1 MEFQLEYEDEL
12 MEPELDMRNFFS
24 TEGAEVDVDADANRE
39 DDLADPLLAD
49 GEEKQEEKPAERPR
63 KTLKNMTR
71 YERAR
76 ILGTRALQIRKVLI
90 LLKYFMNAPVIVEL
104 EGETDPIEE
113 LIFSLGYDYYG
124 DMWMCMCDVWL
135 FNV

>member
-1 MEFQLEYEDEL
+1 M
-12 MEPELDMRNFFS
+12 
-24 TEGAEVDVDADANRE
+24 DVDADANRE

-90 LLKYFMNAPVIVEL
+90 LLKYLFKYYFGFN
-104 EGETDPIEE
+104 
-113 LIFSLGYDYYG
+113 LIFLNKIYPGFTKSA
-124 DMWMCMCDVWL
+124 
-135 FNV
+135 